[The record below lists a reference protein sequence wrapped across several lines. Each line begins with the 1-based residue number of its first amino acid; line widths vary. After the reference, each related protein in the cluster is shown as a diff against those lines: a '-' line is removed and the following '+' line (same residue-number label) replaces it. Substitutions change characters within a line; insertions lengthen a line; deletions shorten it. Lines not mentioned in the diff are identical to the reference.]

1 MSQDQKTLLS
11 PSASQNIRHNLWVYR
26 TFQNRTRKQLAQGS
40 LRSGILRAYEY
51 GFRPATPAH
60 LTLIAERLEVSEDT
74 LTAPPNYE
82 LVLDWQT
89 RRIVEYFR
97 GLNSHQRHAIKRLM
111 MHM

>member
-1 MSQDQKTLLS
+1 MSQDQKTLLP
-11 PSASQNIRHNLWVYR
+11 PSVSQNIRHNLWVYR

-51 GFRPATPAH
+51 GFRPVTPAH
-60 LTLIAERLEVSEDT
+60 LTLLAERLEVSEDA

-82 LVLDWQT
+82 LVLYWQT

-97 GLNSHQRHAIKRLM
+97 GLDSHQRHAIKRLM